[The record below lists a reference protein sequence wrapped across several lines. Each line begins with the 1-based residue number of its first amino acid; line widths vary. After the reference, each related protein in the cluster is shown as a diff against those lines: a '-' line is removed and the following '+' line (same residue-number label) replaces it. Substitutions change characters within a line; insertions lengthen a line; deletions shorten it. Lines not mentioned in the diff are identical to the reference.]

1 MEARPDKTPGGYKSK
16 SNQAGST
23 VFVDPGL
30 VNGTLEKGFEFYRA
44 LEEPFQKAV
53 FMMILVSEVHPFAD
67 GNGRVARIM
76 MNAELVAKGQER
88 LIVPTAYRT
97 DYLGALKAF
106 SRSGRMGPVIR
117 MLDAA
122 QRYTSLIDWSTFES
136 ARAMLEETN
145 AFAEGEDAKLKI
157 PKLVA

>member
-1 MEARPDKTPGGYKSK
+1 
-16 SNQAGST
+16 
-23 VFVDPGL
+23 
-30 VNGTLEKGFEFYRA
+30 
-44 LEEPFQKAV
+44 
-53 FMMILVSEVHPFAD
+53 
-67 GNGRVARIM
+67 
-76 MNAELVAKGQER
+76 
-88 LIVPTAYRT
+88 
-97 DYLGALKAF
+97 
-106 SRSGRMGPVIR
+106 